1 MSKRASLLVMEAVE
15 FPRAALTRLVAAM
28 ADTPVV
34 AINGARQVGKS
45 TLARQLLQH
54 GGQLVTLDDQAQR
67 AAAAAD
73 PRGFVERDLAGPLI
87 IDEVQYVPEL
97 FRAVKAAVD
106 RDRRPGRFVLTGSTR
121 LLSQA
126 GFADALVGRV
136 EIVELWPLSQGEL
149 RGRVDRFVDCVFDGS
164 VGSNITGA
172 SRAESMAAVLQ
183 GGFPEVASRIRSR
196 RGAWF
201 DSYLRTLTE
210 TVVRDLSGIERV
222 AEMPRVIRLCA
233 ARSGLEL
240 NVTNLASELTLPPR
254 TLDGYLATLANL
266 FVLQLIPA
274 WSTNVS
280 KKVIRRPKMV
290 LADSGLAA
298 RLVGLTEESAALP
311 TAPLG
316 PILESFVAMELRK
329 QLSWSSNG
337 TTLWHFRDRDGIEV
351 DFVLERPD
359 GSVVAIEVKAS
370 STVTTRDTKG
380 LRFLSD
386 RLGDRFKAGVVVSF
400 MPEPTPLGPK
410 LSALPLQALWAEY

>member
-1 MSKRASLLVMEAVE
+1 MEAKE
-15 FPRAALTRLVAAM
+15 YPRAALTSLVAAM

-126 GFADALVGRV
+126 GFADSLVGRV

-149 RGRVDRFVDCVFDGS
+149 QGCVDRFADRVFEGS
-164 VGSNITGA
+164 VGSTITGA
-172 SRAESMAAVLQ
+172 TRAESIAAVLQ
-183 GGFPEVASRIRSR
+183 GGFPEVASRTHNR

-240 NVTNLASELTLPPR
+240 NVTNLAVELTLPSR

-266 FVLQLIPA
+266 FVVQLIPA

-298 RLVGLTEESAALP
+298 RLVGLTEESAAMP

-351 DFVLERPD
+351 DFVMERPD

-380 LRFLSD
+380 LRFLAD
-386 RLGDRFKAGVVVSF
+386 RLGDRFKAGVVLSF
-400 MPEPTPLGPK
+400 MPESTPLGPK
-410 LSALPLQALWAEY
+410 LSALPLQALWAEH

>member
-1 MSKRASLLVMEAVE
+1 MEAKE
-15 FPRAALTRLVAAM
+15 YPRAALTSLVAAM
-28 ADTPVV
+28 VDTPVV

-126 GFADALVGRV
+126 GFADSLVGRV

-149 RGRVDRFVDCVFDGS
+149 QGRVDRFADRVFEGS
-164 VGSNITGA
+164 VGSTITGA
-172 SRAESMAAVLQ
+172 TRAESIAAVLQ
-183 GGFPEVASRIRSR
+183 GGFPEVASRTHNR

-233 ARSGLEL
+233 VRSGLEL
-240 NVTNLASELTLPPR
+240 NVTNLAVELTLPPR

-266 FVLQLIPA
+266 FVVQLIPA

-298 RLVGLTEESAALP
+298 RLVGLTEESAAMP

-329 QLSWSSNG
+329 QLGWSSNG

-351 DFVLERPD
+351 DFVMERPD

-380 LRFLSD
+380 LRFLAD
-386 RLGDRFKAGVVVSF
+386 RLGDRFKAGVVLSF

-410 LSALPLQALWAEY
+410 LSALPLQALWAEH

>member
-1 MSKRASLLVMEAVE
+1 MAAEAY
-15 FPRAALTRLVAAM
+15 PRAALARLVAAM

-45 TLARQLLQH
+45 TLARQLAQH

-126 GFADALVGRV
+126 GFADSLVGRV

-149 RGRVDRFVDCVFDGS
+149 RGRVDRFVDRVFEGS
-164 VGSNITGA
+164 VGSIVTDA
-172 SRAESMAAVLQ
+172 SRAEAIAAVLQ
-183 GGFPEVASRIRSR
+183 GGFPEVASRVQSR

-222 AEMPRVIRLCA
+222 AEMPRVIQLCA
-233 ARSGLEL
+233 ARSGMEL
-240 NVTNLASELTLPPR
+240 NVTNLAGELTLPPR

-290 LADSGLAA
+290 LSDSGLAA
-298 RLVGLTEESAALP
+298 RLVGLTEESAAIP
-311 TAPLG
+311 TVPLG

-329 QLSWSSNG
+329 QLSWSLSG
-337 TTLWHFRDRDGIEV
+337 TTLWHFRDRDGVEV

-380 LRFLSD
+380 LRFLAD
-386 RLGDRFKAGVVVSF
+386 RLGGRFKAGVVLSF
-400 MPEPTPLGPK
+400 MPEPTPLGPH
-410 LSALPLQALWAEY
+410 LSALPLQALWAEL

>member
-1 MSKRASLLVMEAVE
+1 MEAVE